1 MELIAFFLMIFGIY
15 QPVPKK
21 PSTLL
26 DRILLGCFKLYQFA
40 WCAVLFCYL
49 LIMINSA
56 VFQVKIF
63 LVHICDVLLV
73 NVLWYILQYRLKLL
87 EMCIKKQNNNWRFY
101 PPMSCRVKIITVI
114 FFIIVWINTVLNV
127 AKMLTVSKILNYMEA
142 AMTFG
147 YSPLNQAFHSNG
159 EELLIKSA
167 IAIGMIIFY
176 AFPPVA
182 AVKCYLTYF
191 RNYCLIRNYSD
202 SLRNSFQTDLLRSK
216 DFLLDL
222 TKAVDFVK
230 EVNSF
235 ISPVL
240 FILISFWATG
250 IFYNLTKILY
260 DPTFRDNYNLMSA
273 IFNVAIYSVQYLL
286 LLALASK
293 LPMALSDIRSDLL
306 RNAGIQRC
314 IFSEPSVSADVNLLM
329 SILETFREDVTVSPL
344 GLIELKRS
352 LIPVSIGVLATYELL
367 IVQILER

>member
-21 PSTLL
+21 PSTLP
-26 DRILLGCFKLYQFA
+26 DRILLTCFKLYQFA
-40 WCAVLFCYL
+40 WCSSLCYL

-87 EMCIKKQNNNWRFY
+87 EMCIKKQSNNWRTY
-101 PPMSCRVKIITVI
+101 PTMSCRVKIITVI
-114 FFIIVWINTVLNV
+114 FFHNCLINTVLNV

-147 YSPLNQAFHSNG
+147 YYPLNRIAPNG
-159 EELLIKSA
+159 EEFLIKSA

-182 AVKCYLTYF
+182 AVKCYLT
-191 RNYCLIRNYSD
+191 LLPQLLSD
-202 SLRNSFQTDLLRSK
+202 SKLLRFAENSFQTDLLRSK

-230 EVNSF
+230 GSQF
-235 ISPVL
+235 RHFPVL

-260 DPTFRDNYNLMSA
+260 DPTFRDSYNLMSA

-293 LPMALSDIRSDLL
+293 LPMALSDMRSDLL
-306 RNAGIQRC
+306 RNAAIHRC
-314 IFSEPSVSADVNLLM
+314 IFSEPRICRCQPAHVDPGDLQRRGHSFASRLDR
-329 SILETFREDVTVSPL
+329 TQ
-344 GLIELKRS
+344 KRS